1 MGIFDFLKN
10 LPKRQ
15 QKDTENTSGNQE
27 KQVVDAKPSQ
37 QKATENKIYDVQHY
51 MQLADQ
57 YAHLEAFFCEN
68 PEQKT
73 LEAQLLDGGSH
84 AQAAI
89 VKYLTLCGSERT
101 AYGWWNGAA
110 DLTRMLRKI
119 GGKSAEEDLQKLKS
133 VSTNIWEYHTQV
145 IETAEKELLALKKE
159 TTGYGSDNRIPPE
172 DARAELLGLENV
184 HPPEKRLEQF
194 FAMQNSVD
202 SWSNA
207 NKAFYYFI
215 AGGAARVLYPEN
227 KSNLAFYAAQVF
239 CKSDPTSAGWQY
251 LRQAESTPLAATEE
265 NAKRM
270 HEKYPLPKNMEE
282 TRTYA
287 HGFIV
292 EKEEIAKS
300 KNETYTLD
308 LGLNELTALFR
319 AYPQLNRTEIKA
331 VGQKIYD
338 AGIPL
343 VNGVGGM
350 HQLYARFRERMPMHG
365 AELSRIWD
373 GVGDW
378 AD

>member
-1 MGIFDFLKN
+1 
-10 LPKRQ
+10 
-15 QKDTENTSGNQE
+15 
-27 KQVVDAKPSQ
+27 
-37 QKATENKIYDVQHY
+37 
-51 MQLADQ
+51 
-57 YAHLEAFFCEN
+57 
-68 PEQKT
+68 
-73 LEAQLLDGGSH
+73 
-84 AQAAI
+84 
-89 VKYLTLCGSERT
+89 
-101 AYGWWNGAA
+101 
-110 DLTRMLRKI
+110 
-119 GGKSAEEDLQKLKS
+119 
-133 VSTNIWEYHTQV
+133 
-145 IETAEKELLALKKE
+145 
-159 TTGYGSDNRIPPE
+159 
-172 DARAELLGLENV
+172 
-184 HPPEKRLEQF
+184 
-194 FAMQNSVD
+194 MQNSVD

-331 VGQKIYD
+331 VGQKITM
-338 AGIPL
+338 PEFL
-343 VNGVGGM
+343 VNGVGGCTSFM
-350 HQLYARFRERMPMHG
+350 RVSGSVCRCMVRVI
-365 AELSRIWD
+365 RIWD

>member
-1 MGIFDFLKN
+1 
-10 LPKRQ
+10 
-15 QKDTENTSGNQE
+15 
-27 KQVVDAKPSQ
+27 
-37 QKATENKIYDVQHY
+37 
-51 MQLADQ
+51 
-57 YAHLEAFFCEN
+57 
-68 PEQKT
+68 
-73 LEAQLLDGGSH
+73 
-84 AQAAI
+84 
-89 VKYLTLCGSERT
+89 
-101 AYGWWNGAA
+101 
-110 DLTRMLRKI
+110 
-119 GGKSAEEDLQKLKS
+119 
-133 VSTNIWEYHTQV
+133 
-145 IETAEKELLALKKE
+145 
-159 TTGYGSDNRIPPE
+159 
-172 DARAELLGLENV
+172 
-184 HPPEKRLEQF
+184 
-194 FAMQNSVD
+194 
-202 SWSNA
+202 
-207 NKAFYYFI
+207 
-215 AGGAARVLYPEN
+215 
-227 KSNLAFYAAQVF
+227 
-239 CKSDPTSAGWQY
+239 
-251 LRQAESTPLAATEE
+251 
-265 NAKRM
+265 M